1 MAVGQGDACQRPSA
15 TLPAPARRRQVGENL
30 GEILPKGLGGFS
42 KVARVI
48 YLGYP
53 GVIRVAVRLP
63 CLTAS
68 HAQTTSATN
77 MIENVDERRKL

>member
-1 MAVGQGDACQRPSA
+1 MAVGQGDACQRPFA
-15 TLPAPARRRQVGENL
+15 TLPAPASHRQVGKNL
-30 GEILPKGLGGFS
+30 GRILPKGLCGFS
-42 KVARVI
+42 KVAGVI

-77 MIENVDERRKL
+77 IIENVDERRKL